1 MRQRDN
7 RIPILCI
14 SKLSRSAFILV
25 LRGLKLDVINQY
37 LTLREQPMNTDVSE
51 NHRNT
56 EEIDFVPAVI
66 KGLIDIKEGNTH
78 SLEEVKKDLGLIS
91 PFV

>member
-1 MRQRDN
+1 
-7 RIPILCI
+7 
-14 SKLSRSAFILV
+14 
-25 LRGLKLDVINQY
+25 
-37 LTLREQPMNTDVSE
+37 MNTDVSE